1 MSHNE
6 CVITQCELSSIK
18 KTYPMP
24 GTQAAGPHSAMQTIK
39 EVTIGDG
46 AVGKTS
52 MLISYTT
59 DSFPTEY
66 VPTVFG
72 TLVDS
77 YGGGGLVCALSL
89 SLSLF

>member
-1 MSHNE
+1 
-6 CVITQCELSSIK
+6 
-18 KTYPMP
+18 MP

-77 YGGGGLVCALSL
+77 YGGVWSA
-89 SLSLF
+89 SLFSFFLITSA